1 LLYYFLCGLC
11 PSAANDYK
19 DLQHPA
25 EQLKSPE
32 FWVTCETMQTEP
44 YQSTKDLQMNTVM
57 SADTSHLLIGRK
69 TRLLVIAAA
78 LLALFLGAL
87 DALVVGAAMPTI
99 VAELGGLHLYSWVFS
114 SYLLTRSISLPI
126 FGKLCDLL
134 SSKKLYLVAI
144 GIFVV
149 SSICAGAAQGMKQ
162 LIFFRA
168 LQGIG
173 AGGNFA
179 LAYIVIA
186 DLSSPEQRGKMMGLI
201 SFVWGVASVLGPAL
215 GGIMVNYASWRWI
228 FYINLPLGGLALI
241 GIGLYLR
248 DVRVKT
254 KAVSIDLL
262 GALTLSVAVLALLT
276 AFLMGGRTYGW
287 SSLQILG
294 LFALA
299 FISGVA
305 FYYAERRAAEPILN
319 LSFFRVRGFSMG
331 NGAAFFSSFAIF
343 SISAYMPL
351 FIQGALGKTPVQLG
365 VAMIPLSLAW
375 SAGALLCGQLITR
388 ARERPFSLL
397 GSLLLLVGCGT
408 PIAFSTATP
417 LSICSLVL
425 ALTGLGMG
433 FVSIGTLLMVQNS
446 LSSSDLGVATSS
458 HQFARTLGGTIGI
471 GASGSLVTQ
480 SLSSNLQALTPG
492 SMEQAVPPSIPA
504 NLAEN
509 IQSLFQPE
517 VVSKLSAGVQHSL
530 QQAIADGVE
539 MVFWTSLAAA
549 AVSLLFSHLLPALK
563 RSCA

>member
-1 LLYYFLCGLC
+1 MSVDHSDLL
-11 PSAANDYK
+11 
-19 DLQHPA
+19 
-25 EQLKSPE
+25 
-32 FWVTCETMQTEP
+32 V
-44 YQSTKDLQMNTVM
+44 
-57 SADTSHLLIGRK
+57 GRK

-114 SYLLTRSISLPI
+114 SYLLTRAISLPI

-134 SSKKLYLVAI
+134 SSKRLYLVAI

-186 DLSSPEQRGKMMGLI
+186 DLSTPEQRGKMMGLI
-201 SFVWGVASVLGPAL
+201 SFVWGAASVLGPAL
-215 GGIMVNYASWRWI
+215 GGFIVNYTSWRWI
-228 FYINLPLGGLALI
+228 FYINLPLGGLALM
-241 GIGLYLR
+241 GIWLYLQ
-248 DVRVKT
+248 DVRAKT
-254 KAVSIDLL
+254 RTVSLDLM
-262 GALTLSVAVLALLT
+262 GAFTLSVAVLSLLT
-276 AFLMGGRTYGW
+276 AFLLGGRTYSW

-294 LFALA
+294 LFAIAL
-299 FISGVA
+299 ISGVA
-305 FYYAERRAAEPILN
+305 FYHAERRADEPILT
-319 LSFFRVRGFSMG
+319 LKFFRVRGFSMG

-375 SAGALLCGQLITR
+375 SAGALLCGQLINRTR
-388 ARERPFSLL
+388 EKPFSLL
-397 GSLLLLVGCGT
+397 GSLLLMMGCGI
-408 PIAFSTATP
+408 PIAFSTDTP
-417 LSICSLVL
+417 LAVCSLVL

-458 HQFARTLGGTIGI
+458 HQFARTLGGTVGI

-480 SLSSNLQALTPG
+480 SLSTNLQALTPD
-492 SMEQAVPPSIPA
+492 SLERALPPSISS
-504 NLAEN
+504 NLTEN
-509 IQSLFQPE
+509 IQHLFQPE
-517 VVSKLSAGVQHSL
+517 VLTKLSLEVQQFL

-549 AVSLLFSHLLPALK
+549 SLSLLFSHLLPALK
-563 RSCA
+563 RPCA